1 MKSLMLVS
9 MLPIIVSE
17 GEVASDTSASAVP
30 QNCIFSSLSSSD
42 DESSPDGVVAAAANL
57 TVESI
62 NEDVDLADNEPP
74 STFGQQERDATAG
87 NEVDEA
93 TTSESKNGND
103 VLDQEQVLG
112 HAVHP
117 AKDPEM
123 DAGNW
128 FNSLF

>member
-1 MKSLMLVS
+1 MICTTRCCGDRWRHRAALGIAGGYLGGAGRWLAGS
-9 MLPIIVSE
+9 IV
-17 GEVASDTSASAVP
+17 A
-30 QNCIFSSLSSSD
+30 
-42 DESSPDGVVAAAANL
+42 AAAANL

-62 NEDVDLADNEPP
+62 NEDVDLTDNEPP
-74 STFGQQERDATAG
+74 STFGQQERDAPAG
-87 NEVDEA
+87 NEVEEA

-123 DAGNW
+123 DSGNW
-128 FNSLF
+128 INSLF